1 MRTEKELEDRK
12 KIYLKSY
19 CQTKLSAKIIE
30 VEIAMLQSEK
40 NKAYYSDADR
50 LLIKEWIMREK
61 EMCDKLIKTHINI
74 VDKIELMSDPTEK
87 NLLRLKYI
95 HGMTWEEVSDEIGY
109 SYRQIHNIHK
119 RALQNFNINI

>member
-1 MRTEKELEDRK
+1 
-12 KIYLKSY
+12 
-19 CQTKLSAKIIE
+19 
-30 VEIAMLQSEK
+30 MLQSEK

-95 HGMTWEEVSDEIGY
+95 HGMTWEEV
-109 SYRQIHNIHK
+109 
-119 RALQNFNINI
+119 

>member
-1 MRTEKELEDRK
+1 
-12 KIYLKSY
+12 
-19 CQTKLSAKIIE
+19 
-30 VEIAMLQSEK
+30 
-40 NKAYYSDADR
+40 
-50 LLIKEWIMREK
+50 
-61 EMCDKLIKTHINI
+61 MCDKLIKTHINI

-95 HGMTWEEVSDEIGY
+95 HGMTWEEISDEIGY